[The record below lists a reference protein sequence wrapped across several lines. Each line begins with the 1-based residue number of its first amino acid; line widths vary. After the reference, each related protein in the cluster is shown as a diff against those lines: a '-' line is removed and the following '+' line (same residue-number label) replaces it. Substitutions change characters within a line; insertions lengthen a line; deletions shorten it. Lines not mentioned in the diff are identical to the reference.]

1 MIDPEK
7 ITDYHR
13 TTHQLEEFL
22 LFCIV
27 AAGKNAS
34 VQALKLEA
42 LLTLCPHSESP
53 FERLTMM
60 HKKST
65 LLKALELVKMG
76 QYARIHSAI
85 LQLLI
90 LKPDLKTCITTDL
103 ETVSGIGPK
112 TSRFFILH
120 SRPNQRLAVLDTHVL
135 KYMREK
141 KVKVPKSTPSGKLYL
156 RLEQEFLKL
165 VPANKSIADFD
176 LEIWMYY
183 ARNKKDVVES

>member
-13 TTHQLEEFL
+13 TTNQLEEFL

-34 VQALKLEA
+34 TQALKLEA
-42 LLTLCPHSESP
+42 LLTLCPYSLSP
-53 FERLTMM
+53 FERLT
-60 HKKST
+60 KVNKQ
-65 LLKALELVKMG
+65 LKLRTMLEHVKMG
-76 QYARIHSAI
+76 QYGRIHDAI
-85 LQLLI
+85 SQLLT
-90 LKPDLKTCITTDL
+90 LNPDLKTCTTTDL
-103 ETVSGIGPK
+103 ETIPGIGPK

-120 SRPNQRLAVLDTHVL
+120 SRPNQKLAVLDTHVL

-141 KVKVPKSTPSGKLYL
+141 NIKVPKSTPSGSAYL
-156 RLEQEFLKL
+156 KLEQEFLKL

-176 LEIWMYY
+176 LEIWMHY
-183 ARNKKDVVES
+183 ARSKKDVVKP